1 MNILSHME
9 PLRSSSRSLLSI
21 LGSAL
26 LLPVLLSGSMTLRA
40 QTGTTVASADSL
52 AALPDISYTRP
63 VSKVIA
69 GLRVV
74 GNESYEDVVVRNVS
88 GLRLGQRVTVPGE
101 EISQAVR
108 NYLRNGLFSNVRID
122 ADRIQGDSVWLSIHI
137 TERPRL
143 TRIELNGVKKSEDK
157 DLREGRL
164 QPLAQG
170 TFITPNILDRSEI
183 EIKRFYDAKGFNNVE
198 VRTTVLEDKS
208 RKGYVVV
215 IFDVNKNAKTKIAN
229 INFIGNE
236 KLSDNALRRA
246 MKKTNETF
254 NLMKRPISSI
264 LEIFSSKKFIRKEYK
279 EDLKNLL
286 KAYHAKGYRDAE
298 ILRDTIYNV
307 DDKKINI
314 DIELYEGPKYYI
326 KDINFVGNTKY
337 PTLQLE
343 QLLGIRPGD
352 VYDQKKLM
360 ERISQDEDAVSNL
373 YSNNG
378 YLFAYMVPVET
389 EVKGDSVTLDIR
401 IHEGKPATINKV
413 AIRGNSHLYEEVVR
427 RELYTKPG
435 MLFNRDYIMRSMRMI
450 AQMGHFDQEK
460 IVPNIVPH
468 EESGT
473 VDIEWQLT
481 PKSNDQVQLSMGWS
495 QTGLLL
501 MAGLKFTNFSLRN
514 LLDRSTYRNFLPRG
528 DGQTLSLN
536 VQTNARYYQSYGIS
550 FMDPWFGRKR
560 PNMFSV
566 SVSYSRQTDINRRFY
581 SGQQQS
587 LMNGYGY
594 GMGGYGY
601 GYPYGYG
608 GMGGY
613 GMGYPY
619 GYGGMGGYGYGMGGM
634 YGGYYSQY
642 YREAMTNLYE
652 RALDPDK
659 TLDMLRFNIA
669 YGKRLTWP
677 DDNWQGSIGLTY
689 NMYRMH
695 NWGSYYYSF
704 GMENGVAND
713 INLSVNLQRSS
724 IDNPIYTRRGSSFSL
739 EAQTTLPYS
748 LWDGVD
754 YSDPKLSDAERY
766 RFIEYYKVKGK
777 GQVFLPLMDPINTKR
792 TPVLMASAEAGTIGS
807 FNPYKRSPFGTYY
820 MGGDG
825 MSAYYGYLNEMIG
838 LRGYRNGSISGASGR
853 GAYVYSKVFMELR
866 YPVIFENAAT
876 IWVLGFVEAGNAW
889 EHQRDFNPFQL
900 KRSAGV
906 GVRIMLQ
913 SLGLMGID
921 WGYGFDAPDGTSQI
935 GGSNVHFVLG
945 QQF

>member
-1 MNILSHME
+1 MT
-9 PLRSSSRSLLSI
+9 RSLNTTPSRLLALI
-21 LGSAL
+21 AAL
-26 LLPVLLSGSMTLRA
+26 LVSGVAMA
-40 QTGTTVASADSL
+40 QSEHTIASSDSL
-52 AALPDISYTRP
+52 AALPDVSYTRP
-63 VSKVIA
+63 VSRVIA

-88 GLRLGQRVTVPGE
+88 GLRVGQRVTVPGE

-122 ADRIQGDSVWLSIHI
+122 ADRMEGDSVWLSIHI

-143 TRIELNGVKKSEDK
+143 TRFEMNGVKKSEEK
-157 DLREGRL
+157 DLRTGRL

-183 EIKRFYDAKGFNNVE
+183 EIKRFYDAKGFSNVE
-198 VRTTVLEDKS
+198 VHTSVLEDNS
-208 RKGYVVV
+208 RPGYVVV
-215 IFDVNKNAKTKIAN
+215 IFDVNKNAKTKIST

-236 KLSDNALRRA
+236 MLSDNALRRA
-246 MKKTNETF
+246 MKKTNEVF
-254 NLMKRPISSI
+254 NLSKRPWSSI
-264 LEIFSSKKFIRKEYK
+264 LEIFGTKKFVEKEYR
-279 EDLKNLL
+279 EDLKNIL

-298 ILRDTIYNV
+298 ILRDTIYMA
-307 DDKKINI
+307 DDGKKINI
-314 DIELYEGPKYYI
+314 DIEVYEGPKYYI
-326 KDINFVGNTKY
+326 KAINFVGNTKY
-337 PTLQLE
+337 PTLQL
-343 QLLGIRPGD
+343 QQVLGMRPGD
-352 VYDQKKLM
+352 VYNQKKLM

-389 EVKGDSVTLDIR
+389 EVKGDSVALDIR

-413 AIRGNSHLYEEVVR
+413 AIRGNSQIYDEVVR

-435 MLFNRDYIMRSMRMI
+435 MLFNRDYVMRSMRMI

-514 LLDRSTYRNFLPRG
+514 LLDRSTYHNFLPRG

-587 LMNGYGY
+587 LMNSY
-594 GMGGYGY
+594 GGYGY
-601 GYPYGYG
+601 GYPGYGYGGYGYGMGYPGGYGYGMGYPGGYGYG

-613 GMGYPY
+613 GMGYY
-619 GYGGMGGYGYGMGGM
+619 N
-634 YGGYYSQY
+634 QY

-659 TLDMLRFNIA
+659 TLDMLRFNIG

-677 DDNWQGSIGLTY
+677 DDNWQVSLGLTY

-713 INLSVNLQRSS
+713 INLSLNLARSS
-724 IDNPIYTRRGSSFSL
+724 IDNPIYTRRGSSFTF
-739 EAQTTLPYS
+739 EAQSTLPYS

-754 YSDPKLSDAERY
+754 YSDPKLSDADRY

-777 GQVFLPLMDPINTKR
+777 AQLFIPLMDPINTKR
-792 TPVLMASAEAGTIGS
+792 TPVLMASAESGTIGS
-807 FNPYKRSPFGTYY
+807 FTPYKRSPFGTYY

-825 MSAYYGYLNEMIG
+825 MSSYYGYLNEMIG

-866 YPVIFENAAT
+866 YPVIFENQAT
-876 IWVLGFVEAGNAW
+876 IWVLGFAEAGNAW
-889 EHQRDFNPFQL
+889 EYQKDFNPFQL
-900 KRSAGV
+900 KRSAGL
-906 GVRIMLQ
+906 GVRIMLPQ
-913 SLGLMGID
+913 LGLMGID
-921 WGYGFDAPDGTSQI
+921 WGYGFDAPDGTAQI